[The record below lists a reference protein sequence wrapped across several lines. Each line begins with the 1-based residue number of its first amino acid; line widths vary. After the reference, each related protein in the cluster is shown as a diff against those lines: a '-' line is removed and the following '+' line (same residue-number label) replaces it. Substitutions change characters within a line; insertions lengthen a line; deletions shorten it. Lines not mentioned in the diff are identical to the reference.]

1 MAAPEVIAGAGEPA
15 KYPTTRPLLPSAPI
29 SQHRPHAVTG
39 WRPSGS
45 PEPSPCTTAARAQSS
60 NTLCRHSHGPCY
72 GVSGASADQ
81 VVKLAV
87 LDSPDERGDL
97 GGSVD
102 QRRAAGMARIT
113 HGDRPARE
121 CGYLHAV
128 PVRVAVVTLAPHGP
142 PNRGSGHAITGLKH
156 QFLTFTALQSGPA
169 RGTSPARLRQA
180 GLIPWQRHAVRRPG
194 RRRAGTRRP
203 GSDDQHDTAM
213 NLHLSLQQNVLAD
226 VFAMAL
232 ASA

>member
-1 MAAPEVIAGAGEPA
+1 MQLPAGSLPGAPS
-15 KYPTTRPLLPSAPI
+15 RLLAPR
-29 SQHRPHAVTG
+29 QPG
-39 WRPSGS
+39 
-45 PEPSPCTTAARAQSS
+45 ARAQ

-156 QFLTFTALQSGPA
+156 QFLTFTALQSGSA
-169 RGTSPARLRQA
+169 RG
-180 GLIPWQRHAVRRPG
+180 
-194 RRRAGTRRP
+194 
-203 GSDDQHDTAM
+203 
-213 NLHLSLQQNVLAD
+213 
-226 VFAMAL
+226 
-232 ASA
+232 